1 MSNRHF
7 TRRIALNASLA
18 VALTAVLAVTT
29 GCATSPAPVSVAET
43 IATTPSLSTLNE
55 LVGKAGLTDTL
66 KSAGPFTV
74 FAPTNEAFKAVS
86 SKTMAEL
93 AADPAKLKAVL
104 TYHVL
109 AANVPAAEI
118 KSGKAKTVNGADINI
133 AKAGAFVTVE
143 ESLVEKAD
151 LLASNGVVHLVDRV
165 MLPPVKR

>member
-1 MSNRHF
+1 MIN
-7 TRRIALNASLA
+7 RRIALNASLA
-18 VALTAVLAVTT
+18 IAMTAALA
-29 GCATSPAPVSVAET
+29 GCATQPAPVTVAET
-43 IATTPSLSTLNE
+43 IAATPSLSTLND

-74 FAPTNEAFKAVS
+74 FAPSNEAFKGLS
-86 SKTMAEL
+86 TKTMDEL

-109 AANVPAAEI
+109 PVKVTAAEATSS
-118 KSGKAKTVNGADINI
+118 KVKTVNGAEVAI
-133 AKAGAFVTVE
+133 AKAGSFVTVE

-151 LLASNGVVHLVDRV
+151 LLASNGVVHVVDRV

>member
-1 MSNRHF
+1 MSARQF

-18 VALTAVLAVTT
+18 VALTAALA

-43 IATTPSLSTLNE
+43 IASTPSLSTLNE
-55 LVGKAGLTDTL
+55 LVGKAGLTETL

-74 FAPTNEAFKAVS
+74 FAPTNEAFKGVS

-93 AADPAKLKAVL
+93 AADPAKLKDVL

-109 AANVPAAEI
+109 PAKVTAAEV

-133 AKAGAFVTVE
+133 AKAGTFVTVE

-151 LLASNGVVHLVDRV
+151 LLASNGVVHVVDRV

>member
-1 MSNRHF
+1 MSARHF

-18 VALTAVLAVTT
+18 VALTAALA
-29 GCATSPAPVSVAET
+29 GCATSSGPVTVAET
-43 IATTPSLSTLNE
+43 IAATPSLSTLNE

-109 AANVPAAEI
+109 PAKVAAAEI
-118 KSGKAKTVNGADINI
+118 KSGKAKTVNGADVNI

-151 LLASNGVVHLVDRV
+151 LLASNGVVHVVDRV